1 MLDIIN
7 EIEPVD
13 SAVYQACID
22 RFNDVAKPIGSL
34 GQLESE
40 LARIGAMQRTAHID
54 ISKKCL
60 MLYCADNGVVA
71 QGVAQCG
78 QEVTTAI
85 AQSVHRHAS
94 SVCVMADCVP
104 ADVFLVDVGM
114 VDTVEGVEA
123 HKTMCGTNDM
133 TQGPAMGYDDAV
145 YAINVGIDQARR
157 RVAEGYN
164 LIATGEAGIG
174 NTTSTAAVASVL
186 LACSPHMITGKGSGL
201 SDEGLARKIA
211 AIETAIALSKP
222 DSSDPIDVIAK
233 VGGFDIAA
241 MCGTFLGGAACHVPV
256 LVDGVISS
264 VAALAACR
272 LAPITRDYLVPSHM
286 SAEPAAKMIVE
297 ELAMHPVIEAG
308 MHLGE
313 GCGAIAMMPLLDM
326 SHAVYARAANFSDIS
341 VEAYDRDIA
350 CI

>member
-1 MLDIIN
+1 MLDIVS
-7 EIEPVD
+7 EIEPAD
-13 SAVYQACID
+13 HDAYQACMD
-22 RFNDVAKPIGSL
+22 RFNNVAKPIGSL
-34 GQLESE
+34 GQLEPE
-40 LARIGAMQRTAHID
+40 LARIAAMQRTPRMD

-71 QGVAQCG
+71 QGVAQSG

-94 SVCVMADCVP
+94 SVCVMADCVS

-114 VDTVEGVEA
+114 VDTVEGVETC
-123 HKTMCGTNDM
+123 KTMCGTRDM
-133 TQGPAMGYDDAV
+133 TTGPAMGYDDAV
-145 YAINVGIDQARR
+145 HAIGVGIDCVRR

-186 LACSPHMITGKGSGL
+186 LGCDPHVLTGKGSGL
-201 SDEGLARKIA
+201 SDEGLVRKIA
-211 AIETAIALSKP
+211 AIETAIALNEP
-222 DSSDPIDVIAK
+222 DADDPIDVLAK

-241 MCGTFLGGAACHVPV
+241 ICGTFLGAAACHVPV
-256 LVDGVISS
+256 LIDGVISS

-272 LAPITRDYLVPSHM
+272 LAPLVHDYLVPSHM
-286 SAEPAAKMIVE
+286 SAEPAAKMIAE
-297 ELAMHPVIEAG
+297 ELSLHPVIEAG

-326 SHAVYARAANFSDIS
+326 SYAVYAHAANFNDIS